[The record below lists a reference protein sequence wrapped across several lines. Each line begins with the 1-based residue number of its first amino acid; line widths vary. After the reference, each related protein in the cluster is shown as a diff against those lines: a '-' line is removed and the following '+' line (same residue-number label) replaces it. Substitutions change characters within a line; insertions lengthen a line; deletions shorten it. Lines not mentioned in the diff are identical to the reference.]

1 MWFSLRPGSRER
13 SDVSAV
19 GHAAE
24 GCCCGLLITLLLS
37 VWVWSLV
44 CSFYSL
50 RALCRGSASAPLL
63 LIWDF
68 FLTLSNFLPPFK
80 WSSYYFKL
88 ELSVRKTVGLS
99 PI

>member
-50 RALCRGSASAPLL
+50 RALRRGSVSAPLL
-63 LIWDF
+63 LIWGYF
-68 FLTLSNFLPPFK
+68 FNPFQFFT
-80 WSSYYFKL
+80 SIQVEQLLF
-88 ELSVRKTVGLS
+88 
-99 PI
+99 